1 MPEKLM
7 NESMQTCLRETL
19 LKLWGGDT
27 GADCLGTALR
37 QSAASVTQIE
47 ILPAPPQ
54 QRASGNPWPAWP
66 MVFRTSSAHEE
77 GGERLFEVA
86 TSELIGDADGNV
98 QALRFAR
105 LGDEA
110 GGTEEIPAQLVLLA
124 MGFTGPEKG
133 TLVQEFGLELTE
145 RGTVQCDADWLTS
158 QPGVFVCGDM
168 TRGQSLI
175 VWAIAEG
182 RSAAASVDAFLMGH
196 SDLPSPLV
204 PGQLALS

>member
-1 MPEKLM
+1 
-7 NESMQTCLRETL
+7 
-19 LKLWGGDT
+19 
-27 GADCLGTALR
+27 
-37 QSAASVTQIE
+37 
-47 ILPAPPQ
+47 
-54 QRASGNPWPAWP
+54 

-105 LGDEA
+105 LGDDA
-110 GGTEEIPAQLVLLA
+110 GGGTEEIPAQLVLLA

-168 TRGQSLI
+168 ARGQSLI